1 MRYLVKAVVEAA
13 WYRGRYQVQQ
23 VQGTYSEAFWS
34 GDVGEVPSFVVEK
47 VKVQVVLTDQSQPL
61 PYSPA
66 FTGTW
71 RFLVG
76 FCMFPILTPL
86 VTVTLRVFL
95 QIWVSMQPTSQR
107 PAICLHS
114 RARIGLMPSRPVSH
128 PLTLTVSLCC
138 ASSCAVARAVSHE
151 SRAAAAFLSQLPQ
164 IQGLVR
170 HPYYPAGHWCVARL
184 PHKASEEAV
193 GWKGKARVCKRG
205 LPTSARGVF
214 SVGTAC
220 QISCYST
227 VVTIFFFRAAL

>member
-114 RARIGLMPSRPVSH
+114 RARIVSSYAVPSPTHLPVR
-128 PLTLTVSLCC
+128 SL
-138 ASSCAVARAVSHE
+138 SAVLLRA
-151 SRAAAAFLSQLPQ
+151 QLHVRFRTN
-164 IQGLVR
+164 QGLPPPFYR
-170 HPYYPAGHWCVARL
+170 SFR
-184 PHKASEEAV
+184 KFR
-193 GWKGKARVCKRG
+193 GW
-205 LPTSARGVF
+205 
-214 SVGTAC
+214 
-220 QISCYST
+220 
-227 VVTIFFFRAAL
+227 